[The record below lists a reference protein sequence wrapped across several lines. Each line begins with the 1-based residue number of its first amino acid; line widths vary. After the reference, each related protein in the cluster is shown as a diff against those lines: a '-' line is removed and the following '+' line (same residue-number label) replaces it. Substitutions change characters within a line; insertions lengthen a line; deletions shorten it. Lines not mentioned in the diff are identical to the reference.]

1 MLDLKDI
8 SEKFIDSQISV
19 CGWVRNH
26 RRQKEMG
33 FIDLY
38 DGTKFGVLQVVY
50 DMNTK
55 NLDKVQNIKIGSA
68 ICVSGKLEHAFND
81 KNKFELLANDVELI
95 ADCDE
100 DFPIQPKRHTTE
112 FLREV
117 AHLRMRT
124 NLYQAICK
132 ERSKLAYAIHNY
144 FNTRGYTYVH
154 TPILTANDG
163 EGAGNTFQVTTLLN
177 NEKNCKELNFKED
190 FFGKKAF
197 LAVTGQ
203 LEGET
208 FAMAF
213 KKIYTF
219 GPTFRAENSN
229 TKTHAAEFWMIEPEI
244 AFCHLDELIKIEEDF
259 LVNVIKEIKNTA
271 KEELEFFDKF
281 VSNGLLER
289 LSNIEKGNFPVVSY
303 KQAVE
308 ILEKHNDEF
317 KLKAAYGED
326 IGREH
331 EKFLTE
337 KHFKSPVFIKD
348 WPKEAKAF
356 YMKLNDDNKTVA
368 AVDLIVPNSGELMG
382 GSEREVRLELL
393 EERMRACHIPQTI
406 NWYKDLRR
414 YGGCFHSGFGM
425 GFERLIMLVTG
436 VDNIRDVLPYFRT
449 PGNCDF

>member
-26 RRQKEMG
+26 RKQKEMG

-55 NLDKVQNIKIGSA
+55 NFDKVQNIKIGSA

-124 NLYQAICK
+124 NLYQAIFK
-132 ERSKLAYAIHNY
+132 VRSKLAYAIHNY

-177 NEKNCKELNFKED
+177 NEKTVKNSIL
-190 FFGKKAF
+190 
-197 LAVTGQ
+197 
-203 LEGET
+203 
-208 FAMAF
+208 
-213 KKIYTF
+213 KKI
-219 GPTFRAENSN
+219 
-229 TKTHAAEFWMIEPEI
+229 
-244 AFCHLDELIKIEEDF
+244 F
-259 LVNVIKEIKNTA
+259 LVK
-271 KEELEFFDKF
+271 
-281 VSNGLLER
+281 
-289 LSNIEKGNFPVVSY
+289 
-303 KQAVE
+303 
-308 ILEKHNDEF
+308 
-317 KLKAAYGED
+317 
-326 IGREH
+326 
-331 EKFLTE
+331 
-337 KHFKSPVFIKD
+337 KHF
-348 WPKEAKAF
+348 
-356 YMKLNDDNKTVA
+356 
-368 AVDLIVPNSGELMG
+368 
-382 GSEREVRLELL
+382 
-393 EERMRACHIPQTI
+393 
-406 NWYKDLRR
+406 
-414 YGGCFHSGFGM
+414 
-425 GFERLIMLVTG
+425 
-436 VDNIRDVLPYFRT
+436 
-449 PGNCDF
+449 

>member
-1 MLDLKDI
+1 MIDLKDI
-8 SEKFIDSQISV
+8 SEKLIDSEISV

-26 RRQKEMG
+26 RKQKEMG

-50 DMNTK
+50 DLKTK
-55 NLDKVQNIKIGSA
+55 NFDEVQNIKVGSA

-81 KNKFELLANDVELI
+81 KSKMELLAKQVELV

-124 NLYQAICK
+124 NLYQAIFK
-132 ERSKLAYAIHNY
+132 VRSKLAYAIHNY
-144 FNTRGYTYVH
+144 FNSRGYTYVH

-177 NEKNCKELNFKED
+177 DKKGNEQLNYNDD

-259 LVNVIKEIKNTA
+259 LVNIIKEIKTTA

-281 VSNGLLER
+281 ISNGLMER
-289 LSNIEKGNFPVVSY
+289 LNNIEKGNFPVISY

-308 ILEKHNDEF
+308 ILEKHNDE
-317 KLKAAYGED
+317 
-326 IGREH
+326 I
-331 EKFLTE
+331 
-337 KHFKSPVFIKD
+337 
-348 WPKEAKAF
+348 
-356 YMKLNDDNKTVA
+356 
-368 AVDLIVPNSGELMG
+368 
-382 GSEREVRLELL
+382 
-393 EERMRACHIPQTI
+393 
-406 NWYKDLRR
+406 
-414 YGGCFHSGFGM
+414 
-425 GFERLIMLVTG
+425 
-436 VDNIRDVLPYFRT
+436 
-449 PGNCDF
+449 